1 MSAEVS
7 VVPVVVDTAN
17 SPYASLKPVP
27 INAVRLADRFW
38 EPRRRINR
46 DITIPLQY
54 RHLEETGR
62 IDNMRRASGKKSIP
76 FEGIHFNDSD
86 VHKWLEAAAWAFA
99 TDPSPDLARLIDQA
113 ALEIADMQQ
122 PNGYL
127 HSYFVFEKEAE
138 RWTNTRFMHELYVA
152 GHFIQAA
159 VAHYRSTGETKLLQV
174 AERLAGHIIDT
185 FGPAEEGKRAEADG
199 HPEIEMALVELY
211 RATGETRYLD
221 QAKFFVDVRQGM
233 GRMNRAE
240 YELKPFRE
248 YDRVIGHAVCA
259 VYLTSGVTDV
269 LAETG
274 DPTLRTALERIW
286 DNMVF
291 KQLYVTGGIGSRW
304 DNEAFGRD
312 YELPSERAYTET
324 CAAIGSVMWNHRMLA
339 LEGDARFA
347 DLLEHTLYNAVL
359 PGLSLD
365 GQSYFYQNPL
375 ADDGT
380 HRREEWFGCACC
392 PPNVARLL
400 AQLPGYFYSTGPDSV
415 YVNLYAEGSAEI
427 QLPEEGQTV
436 RLTTRTQYP
445 WDGDIEVEVKS
456 GGDFGIFLRIPAWCE
471 EGASLEV
478 AGERFGKALMP
489 GSYAEIRREWQAGDK
504 VRLRLPMPA
513 RRLEAHPYSVDTS
526 GRVALM
532 RGPLLYCVEKV
543 DNPGFDLRDLVLG
556 DEADFT
562 GSFEP
567 ELLNGVVILQGR
579 ASVVPPDL
587 GWQHRL
593 YRQKTAAPAPAPH
606 TVNLTAV
613 PYYAWANRDPGQM
626 LVWLRS
632 K

>member
-1 MSAEVS
+1 
-7 VVPVVVDTAN
+7 
-17 SPYASLKPVP
+17 
-27 INAVRLADRFW
+27 
-38 EPRRRINR
+38 
-46 DITIPLQY
+46 
-54 RHLEETGR
+54 
-62 IDNMRRASGKKSIP
+62 
-76 FEGIHFNDSD
+76 
-86 VHKWLEAAAWAFA
+86 
-99 TDPSPDLARLIDQA
+99 
-113 ALEIADMQQ
+113 
-122 PNGYL
+122 
-127 HSYFVFEKEAE
+127 
-138 RWTNTRFMHELYVA
+138 
-152 GHFIQAA
+152 
-159 VAHYRSTGETKLLQV
+159 
-174 AERLAGHIIDT
+174 
-185 FGPAEEGKRAEADG
+185 
-199 HPEIEMALVELY
+199 
-211 RATGETRYLD
+211 
-221 QAKFFVDVRQGM
+221 
-233 GRMNRAE
+233 
-240 YELKPFRE
+240 
-248 YDRVIGHAVCA
+248 
-259 VYLTSGVTDV
+259 
-269 LAETG
+269 
-274 DPTLRTALERIW
+274 
-286 DNMVF
+286 
-291 KQLYVTGGIGSRW
+291 
-304 DNEAFGRD
+304 
-312 YELPSERAYTET
+312 
-324 CAAIGSVMWNHRMLA
+324 
-339 LEGDARFA
+339 
-347 DLLEHTLYNAVL
+347 
-359 PGLSLD
+359 
-365 GQSYFYQNPL
+365 
-375 ADDGT
+375 
-380 HRREEWFGCACC
+380 
-392 PPNVARLL
+392 
-400 AQLPGYFYSTGPDSV
+400 
-415 YVNLYAEGSAEI
+415 
-427 QLPEEGQTV
+427 LPEEGQTV

>member
-1 MSAEVS
+1 MSTEVKTS
-7 VVPVVVDTAN
+7 PVIVDTTN
-17 SPYASLKPVP
+17 SPHAILKPVP
-27 INAVRLADRFW
+27 INAVRLTDQFW
-38 EPRRRINR
+38 EPRRQINR

-54 RHLEETGR
+54 QHLEQTGR
-62 IDNMRRASGKKSIP
+62 LDNMRRASGKKDIA

-86 VHKWLEAAAWAFA
+86 VHKWLEAAAWTLA
-99 TDPSPDLARLIDQA
+99 TDPSPELTRLIEQA

-127 HSYFVFEKEAE
+127 HSYFMFEHEAE

-159 VAHYRSTGETKLLQV
+159 VAHYRASGSTKLLQV
-174 AERLAGHIIDT
+174 ARRLADHICDT
-185 FGPAEEGKRAEADG
+185 FGPVEAGKRAEADG

-211 RATGETRYLD
+211 RATTETKYLD

-248 YDRVIGHAVCA
+248 YDRIIGHAVCA
-259 VYLTSGVTDV
+259 VYLTSGVTDI

-274 DPTLRTALERIW
+274 DASVRAALDLIW
-286 DNMVF
+286 DNMVC
-291 KQLYVTGGIGSRW
+291 KQLYITGGIGSRW

-324 CAAIGSVMWNHRMLA
+324 CAAIGSVMWNHRMFTLNG
-339 LEGDARFA
+339 EARFA

-400 AQLPGYFYSTGPDSV
+400 AQLPGYFYSLSSDSI
-415 YVNLYAEGSAEI
+415 YVNLYAEGSLETE
-427 QLPEEGQTV
+427 LPGGQAV
-436 RLTTRTQYP
+436 RLTTRTSYP
-445 WDGDIEVEVKS
+445 WDSMVEIEVES
-456 GGDFGIFLRIPAWCE
+456 AGNFGIFLRIPAWCE
-471 EGASLEV
+471 EGSSLEV
-478 AGERFGKALMP
+478 TGEFYIKPPVA
-489 GSYAEIRREWQAGDK
+489 GSYLEIRREWQAGDK
-504 VRLRLPMPA
+504 INLRLPMPV
-513 RRLEAHPYSVDTS
+513 RRLEAHPYSPDTN

-532 RGPLLYCVEKV
+532 RGPLLYCVEQA
-543 DNPGFDLRDLVLG
+543 DNPGIDLRDLVVTDATEFSAQL
-556 DEADFT
+556 
-562 GSFEP
+562 EP
-567 ELLNGVVILQGR
+567 DLLNGVVVLRGHATLVR
-579 ASVVPPDL
+579 PDPT
-587 GWQHRL
+587 WQRRL
-593 YRQKTAAPAPAPH
+593 YRSQEAAVNSPALN
-606 TVNLTAV
+606 TVGLTAI
-613 PYYAWANRDPGQM
+613 PYYAWANREPGQM
-626 LVWLRS
+626 LVWLRNR
-632 K
+632 